1 MVESTLLPE
10 ADEKCWADG
19 LRWEREEECICRVS
33 SGLSYFFFS
42 FSPFPVPSVSSLGLF
57 FFLFRKSRARG
68 DRTRGRVN
76 ANNSPQYGAVGS
88 GQGDDCGRRENSETT
103 KGVGADGVVWL
114 GGKGTLR
121 RVKR

>member
-1 MVESTLLPE
+1 MSSQLGTLVLFF
-10 ADEKCWADG
+10 
-19 LRWEREEECICRVS
+19 
-33 SGLSYFFFS
+33 FFFS
-42 FSPFPVPSVSSLGLF
+42 FPCPFFLLSWSFL
-57 FFLFRKSRARG
+57 FFLFLISIFLFKISRARG